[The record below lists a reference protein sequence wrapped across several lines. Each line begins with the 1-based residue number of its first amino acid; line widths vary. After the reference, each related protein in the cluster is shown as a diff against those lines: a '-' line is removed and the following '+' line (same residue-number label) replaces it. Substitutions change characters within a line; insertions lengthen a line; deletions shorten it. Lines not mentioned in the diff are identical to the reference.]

1 MLKTTQLK
9 QIASAFGLTLLLL
22 QPCVSYA
29 NDAQAKM
36 KYTLFCSGCHTADG
50 RGSGDPRIPDM
61 RNFVGYFAAV
71 EGGRE
76 FLIQVPGV
84 STAPLKSKELA
95 NIVNWMLRTFS
106 AEQLPDDFKPFDEQ
120 EVERLRQYV
129 LRSELGDTRKALV
142 TRIEEYKNNT

>member
-1 MLKTTQLK
+1 MPNTIQFKHIT
-9 QIASAFGLTLLLL
+9 SALGLAIMLL
-22 QPCVSYA
+22 QPQVSYA
-29 NDAQAKM
+29 NDAHTKM

-95 NIVNWMLRTFS
+95 QIVNWMLRSFS
-106 AEQLPDDFKPFDEQ
+106 ADQLPDDFKPFDEQ

-142 TRIEEYKNNT
+142 TRIEEYKKK

>member
-1 MLKTTQLK
+1 MPNCFRVRSFATFGVALLMWLPL
-9 QIASAFGLTLLLL
+9 ASH
-22 QPCVSYA
+22 A
-29 NDAQAKM
+29 NDAQTKM

-61 RNFVGYFAAV
+61 RNYVGYFAAV

-95 NIVNWMLRTFS
+95 QIVNWMLRTFS
-106 AEQLPDDFKPFDEQ
+106 ADQLPDDFQPFDEQ

-129 LRSELGDTRKALV
+129 LRSELGSTRKALV
-142 TRIEEYKNNT
+142 TRIEEYKKNN

>member
-1 MLKTTQLK
+1 M
-9 QIASAFGLTLLLL
+9 LLLP
-22 QPCVSYA
+22 QVSYA
-29 NDAQAKM
+29 NDAQTKM

-50 RGSGDPRIPDM
+50 RGSGDLRIPDM

-95 NIVNWMLRTFS
+95 QIVNWMLRTFS

-142 TRIEEYKNNT
+142 TRIEEYKKNN

>member
-1 MLKTTQLK
+1 MLKMSRLK
-9 QIASAFGLTLLLL
+9 AVKSVLALCLFMLL
-22 QPCVSYA
+22 PVTSHA
-29 NDAQAKM
+29 NDTQTKM

-61 RNFVGYFAAV
+61 RNALGYFAAV

-84 STAPLKSKELA
+84 STAPIKSKELA
-95 NIVNWMLRTFS
+95 KIVNWMLRTFS
-106 AEQLPDDFKPFDEQ
+106 GDQLPDDFKEFDEK

-142 TRIEEYKNNT
+142 ARIQEYKKNN

>member
-1 MLKTTQLK
+1 MPNTIQFKHIT
-9 QIASAFGLTLLLL
+9 SALGLAIMLLLP
-22 QPCVSYA
+22 QVSDA
-29 NDAQAKM
+29 NDAQTKM

-95 NIVNWMLRTFS
+95 QIVNWMLRTFS
-106 AEQLPDDFKPFDEQ
+106 ADQLPDDFKPFDEQ

-142 TRIEEYKNNT
+142 TRIEEYKKK